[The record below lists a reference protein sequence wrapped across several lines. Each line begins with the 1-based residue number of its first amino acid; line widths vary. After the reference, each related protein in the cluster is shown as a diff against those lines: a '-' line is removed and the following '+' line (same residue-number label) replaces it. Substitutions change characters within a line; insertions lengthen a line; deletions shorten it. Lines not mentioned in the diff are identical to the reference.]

1 MEPTYKS
8 TSEFTELHS
17 SDCGFDDGRYEN
29 VGPRFIDGCPTSAGS
44 SPSLRWRRGTNQSSG
59 GGDAPVSIPHPIT
72 ELPFHALSLSSL
84 LFSFHPFL
92 ASHCNVRCRRGRRRY
107 KRIVVRSS
115 ERGGEGTSVA
125 IQSTVRHAP
134 IWDSLSPPLLI
145 TFGMAVIVFGV
156 LTEPSKPTE
165 LAKIVLRYALR
176 PQIRN
181 NGLVEV
187 RFLWQL
193 LGAVENLRNV
203 LVKDGSGPCVKSA
216 SG

>member
-17 SDCGFDDGRYEN
+17 SDCGFDDGRDEN

-72 ELPFHALSLSSL
+72 ELPFHALSVSLSLS

-134 IWDSLSPPLLI
+134 IWDSLSPSFDHLWNGRDCFWSSDGTIKAHRVGENSPE
-145 TFGMAVIVFGV
+145 VC
-156 LTEPSKPTE
+156 
-165 LAKIVLRYALR
+165 
-176 PQIRN
+176 PQTSDK
-181 NGLVEV
+181 E
-187 RFLWQL
+187 
-193 LGAVENLRNV
+193 
-203 LVKDGSGPCVKSA
+203 
-216 SG
+216 